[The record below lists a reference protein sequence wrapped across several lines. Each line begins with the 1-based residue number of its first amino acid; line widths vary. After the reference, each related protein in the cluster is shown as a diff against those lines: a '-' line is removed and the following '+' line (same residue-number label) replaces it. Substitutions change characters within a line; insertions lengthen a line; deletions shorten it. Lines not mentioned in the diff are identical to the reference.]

1 MVVHADKIR
10 WLFWA
15 RWKMLTR
22 GFARNRASLIGSII
36 FLLVVVFFAGWA
48 AFGTYFAYRALPTP
62 ANSEVLY
69 LVLTGLFVLW
79 IVLPLLEFS
88 SNEGLDI
95 SKLTLFPLTRA
106 ELMVS
111 LLFSTL
117 LDVPTVGLF
126 LLMAAIVAGWAVS
139 VPVAILALVTML
151 IFYIQLVG
159 ISQLVLALFMRTLQS
174 RRFRDLSI
182 IIIAVFT
189 SSCYLMQQL
198 VLGGTRVLRLYDN
211 LLAGSYSPYL
221 QWLPSGFAA
230 RAIQQAVLGN
240 WGASLASVGLLLVV
254 SVALLYLW
262 QAVLQRSLSAS
273 EVGGSAR
280 TRNQRRQQVAVSPV
294 DAGAINHAF
303 PTAWHAVQDE
313 VRLGVWQSEYG
324 PRAPTMSANL
334 WNRLLPPQVT
344 AIAVK
349 ELKYFWRDPQLKA
362 LLFQSVVYVAIF
374 IIGPLVNPNS
384 GGFGKQYILFISPLV
399 VLLFLTSISLNSLG
413 LERQGLT
420 TTFLFPIEPQRL
432 LWGKNLAVA
441 ALGIGELILLIGVGA
456 FLSQAWDLVLP
467 VAILGLAGMGVTLG
481 CGNFTS
487 VYFPQYMRQMQRG
500 FRATGTTS
508 QSGCLRGVMSLVMLL
523 VTALLVA
530 PVALGLFLPLFFHA
544 QWVWTITMPLSLVY
558 GIAFHQI
565 ATRLVAPRI
574 VERAPEILAVTTRE

>member
-1 MVVHADKIR
+1 MQVHADKVR

-36 FLLVVVFFAGWA
+36 FLLVVVFFAGLA

-62 ANSEVLY
+62 ANIEVLY

-88 SNEGLDI
+88 NNEGLDI

-139 VPVAILALVTML
+139 VPVAILTVMTML

-240 WGASLASVGLLLVV
+240 WGASLASLGLLLVV

-294 DAGAINHAF
+294 GAIN
-303 PTAWHAVQDE
+303 
-313 VRLGVWQSEYG
+313 
-324 PRAPTMSANL
+324 RAPAMGANL
-334 WNRLLPPQVT
+334 WDRLLPPQVT

-349 ELKYFWRDPQLKA
+349 EMKYFWRDPQLKA
-362 LLFQSVVYVAIF
+362 LLFQSVVYVAVF
-374 IIGPLVNPNS
+374 IVGPLVNPS
-384 GGFGKQYILFISPLV
+384 SAGFGKQYILFISPLV

-413 LERQGLT
+413 LERQSLT

-441 ALGIGELILLIGVGA
+441 TLGIGELILLIGVGA
-456 FLSQAWDLVLP
+456 FLSQAWNLVLP
-467 VAILGLAGMGVTLG
+467 VAVLGLAGMGVTLG

-508 QSGCLRGVMSLVMLL
+508 QSGCLRAVMSLVMLL

-530 PVALGLFLPLFFHA
+530 PVALGLFLPLIFRA
-544 QWVWTITMPLSLVY
+544 QWLWTITIPLSLVY

-565 ATRLVAPRI
+565 ITRLVSPRI

>member
-1 MVVHADKIR
+1 MLVHADKVR

-36 FLLVVVFFAGWA
+36 FLLVVVFFAGLA

-62 ANSEVLY
+62 ANTEVLY

-88 SNEGLDI
+88 NNEGLDI

-139 VPVAILALVTML
+139 VPVAILTVVTML

-240 WGASLASVGLLLVV
+240 WGASLASLGLLLVV

-280 TRNQRRQQVAVSPV
+280 TRNQRRQRVAVSPV
-294 DAGAINHAF
+294 DAGAIN
-303 PTAWHAVQDE
+303 
-313 VRLGVWQSEYG
+313 
-324 PRAPTMSANL
+324 RAPTVGASL
-334 WNRLLPPQVT
+334 WDRLLPPQVT

-362 LLFQSVVYVAIF
+362 LLFQSVVYVAVF
-374 IIGPLVNPNS
+374 IVGPLVNPNS
-384 GGFGKQYILFISPLV
+384 AGFGKQYILFISPLV

-413 LERQGLT
+413 LERQSLT

-441 ALGIGELILLIGVGA
+441 TLGIGELILLIGVGA
-456 FLSQAWDLVLP
+456 FLSQAWNLVLP
-467 VAILGLAGMGVTLG
+467 VAVLGLAGMGVTLG

-508 QSGCLRGVMSLVMLL
+508 QSGCLRAVMSLAMLL

-530 PVALGLFLPLFFHA
+530 PVALGLFLPLVFRA
-544 QWVWTITMPLSLVY
+544 QWLWTITIPLSLVY

-565 ATRLVAPRI
+565 VTRLVAPRI